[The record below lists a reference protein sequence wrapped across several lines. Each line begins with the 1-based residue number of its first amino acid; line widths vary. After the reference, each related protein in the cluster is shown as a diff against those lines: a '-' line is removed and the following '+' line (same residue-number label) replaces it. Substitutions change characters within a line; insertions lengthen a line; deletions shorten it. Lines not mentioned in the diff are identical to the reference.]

1 MFNSITKYPFIK
13 KYLKTSIISK
23 IYNGKDHKKHYSKF
37 THNYHIDIVTLNAT
51 ESDIFYI
58 NSSFSYIF

>member
-1 MFNSITKYPFIK
+1 MAKIT
-13 KYLKTSIISK
+13 
-23 IYNGKDHKKHYSKF
+23 KKHYSKF